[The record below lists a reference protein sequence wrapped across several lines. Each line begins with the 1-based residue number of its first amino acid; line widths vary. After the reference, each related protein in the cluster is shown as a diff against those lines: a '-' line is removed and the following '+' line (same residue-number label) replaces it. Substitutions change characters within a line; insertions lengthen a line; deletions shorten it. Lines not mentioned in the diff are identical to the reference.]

1 MTIWHKTAA
10 KYVLLVFVSLIVG
23 APIIY
28 ALIVATQSITQI
40 MAYPPNLIIGDQF
53 VNNLIKAWEGSH
65 MGRLLVNSFI
75 VASSIAGGKIFLA
88 LLAAFAITYFKF
100 RGKQLFFALILITHM
115 LPLAVRIV
123 PTYRLMATLGWID
136 TYFALIFPFLA
147 SATSLL
153 LFRQLFL
160 TVPLSLADAA
170 RMDGVSPLGYLF
182 KIMVPLSRDTIAA
195 LFVVEFIWAW
205 NEYLW
210 PLIITDSPN
219 MRVVQVGIKLLMPTD
234 AVPDWNIIM
243 AGVVI
248 SLLTPLIILILLRK
262 QFLKGLALQEMK

>member
-1 MTIWHKTAA
+1 MPW
-10 KYVLLVFVSLIVG
+10 
-23 APIIY
+23 
-28 ALIVATQSITQI
+28 
-40 MAYPPNLIIGDQF
+40 
-53 VNNLIKAWEGSH
+53 
-65 MGRLLVNSFI
+65 
-75 VASSIAGGKIFLA
+75 
-88 LLAAFAITYFKF
+88 LAAFAITYFKF
-100 RGKQLFFALILITHM
+100 RGKQLFFALILVTHM